1 MWATLSHNFLV
12 TSSGQEPLAVSL
24 RDLASH
30 EGIAAVFRAG
40 ATGGDHR
47 WELRSPAGDLLA
59 FTARVHTGGA
69 AARTFWKLVTLTGMD
84 RGNDIHVELL
94 GAHGHVLARIT
105 STNDAPATVTVH
117 DEQGALVATS
127 VREKTMLLKVKHPDG
142 FMVVDAD
149 DQVLARVDFETEP
162 PWQVLDGAGAL
173 IAEMFAGE
181 PGPTLSPRWSD
192 WIDPKWALS
201 VATYASGQH
210 LGMAGVQRY
219 TAVAHGAPCGSNAV
233 VRALLPL
240 IAGLGY

>member
-1 MWATLSHNFLV
+1 
-12 TSSGQEPLAVSL
+12 
-24 RDLASH
+24 
-30 EGIAAVFRAG
+30 
-40 ATGGDHR
+40 
-47 WELRSPAGDLLA
+47 
-59 FTARVHTGGA
+59 
-69 AARTFWKLVTLTGMD
+69 
-84 RGNDIHVELL
+84 
-94 GAHGHVLARIT
+94 
-105 STNDAPATVTVH
+105 
-117 DEQGALVATS
+117 
-127 VREKTMLLKVKHPDG
+127 
-142 FMVVDAD
+142 MVVDAD